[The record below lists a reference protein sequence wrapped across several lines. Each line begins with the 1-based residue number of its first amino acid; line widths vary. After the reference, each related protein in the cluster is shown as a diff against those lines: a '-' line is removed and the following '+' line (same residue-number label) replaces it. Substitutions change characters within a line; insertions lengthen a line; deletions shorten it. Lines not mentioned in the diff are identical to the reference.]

1 MPKKEL
7 FVDSKLCSSTWK
19 LQKCNTTHAL
29 NDSTLLTQA
38 ITLMPCNVS
47 FATSLILRE
56 CFSRPSSF
64 PEAKT
69 AVWKEQ
75 DPKHC
80 MALFVHPQAW
90 KAQTP
95 FSSSW
100 LRQTACYKIF
110 RVVPS
115 PALLLSIQTGE
126 KIFRIIQEGIQNS
139 VDQQPAIQILSCL
152 WSITSVF
159 FWNCFIGKHH
169 KIKFQYSHKLQIKLF
184 SSIASISSVCLDLC
198 V

>member
-1 MPKKEL
+1 
-7 FVDSKLCSSTWK
+7 
-19 LQKCNTTHAL
+19 
-29 NDSTLLTQA
+29 
-38 ITLMPCNVS
+38 MPCNVS

-80 MALFVHPQAW
+80 MALFIHPQAL

-100 LRQTACYKIF
+100 LSHRAHYKIF
-110 RVVPS
+110 RAISS
-115 PALLLSIQTGE
+115 PALLLNIQTGE
-126 KIFRIIQEGIQNS
+126 KIFRIIQGGVQNP
-139 VDQQPAIQILSCL
+139 VDQQPAIHILNCL

-159 FWNCFIGKHH
+159 FWNCLMGKLY
-169 KIKFQYSHKLQIKLF
+169 KIKLQYSHKLQIKLF
-184 SSIASISSVCLDLC
+184 SLIASISSVCLDLC